1 MEDEKVEDGV
11 LSDGSESFDN
21 DWVGSE
27 DENENEAA
35 EPEVIPLLC
44 SSNSPILY
52 SMMRCL

>member
-11 LSDGSESFDN
+11 LSEGSESFDN

-35 EPEVIPLLC
+35 EPEVNLCFVLL
-44 SSNSPILY
+44 ILLITIY
-52 SMMRCL
+52 

>member
-1 MEDEKVEDGV
+1 MEAENDKDGM

-35 EPEVIPLLC
+35 EPEVIPLFVLLILLL
-44 SSNSPILY
+44 PIQ
-52 SMMRCL
+52 